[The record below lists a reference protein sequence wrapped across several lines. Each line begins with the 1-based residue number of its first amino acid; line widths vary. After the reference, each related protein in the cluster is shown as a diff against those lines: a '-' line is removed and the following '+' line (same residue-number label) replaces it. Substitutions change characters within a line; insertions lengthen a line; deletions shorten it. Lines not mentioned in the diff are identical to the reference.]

1 MPMLLSYAAQNPSV
15 DIRVIT
21 PNETYI
27 QGFLD
32 WLKQSN
38 FLEGVSSNEAL

>member
-1 MPMLLSYAAQNPSV
+1 MASLLDSTQNTRC
-15 DIRVIT
+15 IL
-21 PNETYI
+21 PNDFRYI